1 MPTKKHVAVIEA
13 GQPDADSL
21 ASLFILLGYGGLS
34 ISSYLHHN
42 GYEVKYFPMFAST
55 KLDWNYILSADYL
68 LISAMVH
75 TAKLGYE
82 IADAVRANGRG
93 PVVIFGGPH
102 PTCEPE
108 DTLKHC
114 DFVATNEGEE
124 TSVELL
130 RILDGLSDKKI
141 EDVHGLVYRGPDGR
155 IVYTPRRAV
164 MTEIDFRLE
173 PSLIH
178 HYPGI
183 FGNLWRTG
191 TLRFPFPVVQ
201 FSRGCPFS
209 CTFCLGARQLG
220 QKYRTREPQSVIED
234 LRKLHQLTGFPY
246 GMFHDNDVAIRRNE
260 TKQLLRDM
268 IANNVKL
275 NRLSAFTRID
285 STKDE
290 ELWHLFDAAGIAN
303 VFFGVESLNQDS
315 LDNFQKKTT
324 VGGIHEAL
332 ERLDRYKVKAKI
344 VASFVVGDTDDPL
357 KEMALIREFWRRY
370 YRRLQRVVVQPL
382 MEYPFQQKLRNQHQL
397 YPDEQ
402 FVHYDWDF
410 YGGDYLVFYPTAVPA
425 SVFQEELRR
434 TFHVLHSVPE
444 EAKGDFDYQ
453 TTQALI
459 RYTHRRKDRNIK
471 HYVEFLK
478 NIETGKYD
486 GDGRLKRE
494 TLADDVKPWTVDLAS
509 PTRRKVRI
517 PARPGAAPR
526 WPSRWSSRWPWRP
539 AAQPIARGAL
549 EVAAGRPAQIPGA
562 IVDIG

>member
-1 MPTKKHVAVIEA
+1 MLTKKRVAVIEA

-42 GYEVKYFPMFAST
+42 GYEVKYFPMFTST
-55 KLDWNYILSADYL
+55 RLDWNYIRSADYL
-68 LISAMVH
+68 LISTMVH
-75 TAKLGYE
+75 TAKLGYA
-82 IADAVRANGRG
+82 IADAVRSEGRG

-130 RILDGLSDKKI
+130 RILDGASDKNI
-141 EDVHGLVYRGPDGR
+141 ADVHGLVYRGPDGR

-183 FGNLWRTG
+183 VGNLLRTG
-191 TLRFPFPVVQ
+191 GLRFPFPVVQ

-220 QKYRTREPQSVIED
+220 HKYRTREPESVLGD
-234 LRKLHQLTGFPY
+234 MHRLHRLTGFPY
-246 GMFHDNDVAIRRNE
+246 GMFHDNDVAIRRAE
-260 TKQLLRDM
+260 TKALLRAM
-268 IANNVKL
+268 IADKVKI

-290 ELWHLFDAAGIAN
+290 ELWQLFDAAGIAN
-303 VFFGVESLNQDS
+303 VFFGVESLSQDS

-324 VGGIHEAL
+324 VDGIHEAL
-332 ERLDRYKVKAKI
+332 ERLDRYKVKTKI
-344 VASFVVGDTDDPL
+344 VASFVIGDTDDPL
-357 KEMALIREFWRRY
+357 KEMALIRAFWRRY

-382 MEYPFQQKLRNQHQL
+382 MEYPFQQKFRNQHQL

-410 YGGDYLVFYPTAVPA
+410 YGGDYLVFYPKAVPA
-425 SVFQEELRR
+425 SVFQEELRQ
-434 TFHVLHSVPE
+434 TFHVVHSVPDA
-444 EAKGDFDYQ
+444 AKGDVDYRI
-453 TTQALI
+453 TQALI
-459 RYTHRRKDRNIK
+459 RYTHRRKDRNLK
-471 HYVEFLK
+471 RYVAFLK
-478 NIETGKYD
+478 KIEAGKYD
-486 GDGRLKRE
+486 RDGTLRRE
-494 TLADDVKPWTVDLAS
+494 TLADDVKPWTVDLGQ
-509 PTRRKVRI
+509 PTRRKIRI
-517 PARPGAAPR
+517 PTGGAAVP
-526 WPSRWSSRWPWRP
+526 WQWPWRP
-539 AAQPIARGAL
+539 AAQPAVRDAL
-549 EVAAGRPAQIPGA
+549 DIPAGRAVPMSGA
-562 IVDIG
+562 VIDAR

>member
-1 MPTKKHVAVIEA
+1 MSTKKRVAVIEA
-13 GQPDADSL
+13 GQSDADSL
-21 ASLFILLGYGGLS
+21 ASLFILLGYGGMS

-42 GYEVKYFPMFAST
+42 GYEVKYFPMFTSL
-55 KLDWNYILSADYL
+55 KLDWKYILSSHYL
-68 LISAMVH
+68 LISTMVH

-82 IADAVRANGRG
+82 IADAVRQHPNG
-93 PVVIFGGPH
+93 PVIIFGGPH

-124 TSVELL
+124 TSLELL
-130 RILDGLSDKKI
+130 RILDGVSDRKI
-141 EDVHGLVYRGPDGR
+141 EDVHGLVYRGADGR

-183 FGNLWRTG
+183 MGNLLQTG
-191 TLRFPFPVVQ
+191 SLRFPFPVVQ

-220 QKYRTREPQSVIED
+220 HKYRTREPQSVLDD
-234 LRKLHQLTGFPY
+234 LRKLHDFTNFPY
-246 GMFHDNDVAIRRNE
+246 GMFHDNDVAIRREE

-268 IANNVKL
+268 IAAKVKL

-303 VFFGVESLNQDS
+303 VFFGVESLNQSS
-315 LDNFQKKTT
+315 LDDFKKKTT
-324 VGGIHEAL
+324 VGGIHDAL
-332 ERLDRYKVKAKI
+332 ARLDKYKVKTKI

-357 KEMALIREFWRRY
+357 KEMALIREFWQRY
-370 YRRLQRVVVQPL
+370 YARLQRVVIQPL

-402 FVHYDWDF
+402 FIHYDWDF
-410 YGGDYLVFYPTAVPA
+410 YAGDYLVFYPKAVPP
-425 SVFQEELRR
+425 SVFQEELRK
-434 TFHVLHSVPE
+434 TFLFLHGVPE
-444 EAKGDFDYQ
+444 EAKRDVGYRIS
-453 TTQALI
+453 QALI
-459 RYTHRRKDRNIK
+459 RYTHRGKNRNLK
-471 HYVEFLK
+471 RYVEFLK
-478 NIETGKYD
+478 RAEQGKYD
-486 GDGRLKRE
+486 RNGGLKRE
-494 TLADDVKPWTVDLAS
+494 ALIGDVKPWTVDLGA
-509 PTRRKVRI
+509 PTRRRVRI
-517 PARPGAAPR
+517 PANAGLMPAA
-526 WPSRWSSRWPWRP
+526 WRP
-539 AAQPIARGAL
+539 AAV
-549 EVAAGRPAQIPGA
+549 EGRFPA
-562 IVDIG
+562 

>member
-1 MPTKKHVAVIEA
+1 MPTKKRVAVIEA

-42 GYEVKYFPMFAST
+42 GYEVKYFPMFTST
-55 KLDWNYILSADYL
+55 KLDWPYILSADYL
-68 LISAMVH
+68 LISTMVH

-82 IADAVRANGRG
+82 IADAVRANSRR

-124 TSVELL
+124 TSLELL

-141 EDVHGLVYRGPDGR
+141 ADVHGLVYRDDGR

-183 FGNLWRTG
+183 LGNFLRTG
-191 TLRFPFPVVQ
+191 TMRFPFPVVQ

-220 QKYRTREPQSVIED
+220 QKYRTREPQSVID
-234 LRKLHQLTGFPY
+234 DIGKLHALTGFPY
-246 GMFHDNDVAIRRNE
+246 GMFHDNDVAIRRAE
-260 TKQLLRDM
+260 TKQLLREM
-268 IANNVKL
+268 IANNVKI

-303 VFFGVESLNQDS
+303 VFFGVESLSQDS

-357 KEMALIREFWRRY
+357 KEMALIRAFWQRY
-370 YRRLQRVVVQPL
+370 YRRLQRVVIQPL
-382 MEYPFQQKLRNQHQL
+382 MEYPFQQKLRGQHQL

-410 YGGDYLVFYPTAVPA
+410 YAGDYLVFYPQAVPA

-434 TFHVLHSVPE
+434 TFHVLHGVPA
-444 EAKGDFDYQ
+444 EARRDFDYQ
-453 TTQALI
+453 STQALI
-459 RYTHRRKDRNIK
+459 RYTHRGKDRNMK
-471 HYVEFLK
+471 RYVEFLK
-478 NIETGKYD
+478 NIEAGKYD

-494 TLADDVKPWTVDLAS
+494 TLADDVKPWTVDIGA

-517 PARPGAAPR
+517 PARGGAAPR
-526 WPSRWSSRWPWRP
+526 WPWWPAPQPVART
-539 AAQPIARGAL
+539 AA
-549 EVAAGRPAQIPGA
+549 EAQISGA
-562 IVDIG
+562 IVDAR